1 MPLDFTTLEPVQG
14 SGLSKRKGS
23 RVAGPNPFLDNE
35 WLLRSYES
43 GQDEEVT
50 VDGKYETVIAE
61 RGLHEGE
68 EVVRLTGDA
77 ADVVAMLRSASNKLG
92 IGVRVEVVPDAETW
106 FALPARRKG
115 QITVKY
121 LGVNRKQRR
130 AVATEEE
137 TEETPE

>member
-1 MPLDFTTLEPVQG
+1 MDLTNLEPVQG

-35 WLLRSYES
+35 WLLRSYEN

-50 VDGKYETVIAE
+50 VDGKYETVIAD
-61 RGLHEGE
+61 RGQHAGE
-68 EVVRLTGDA
+68 EVTRLTGDA
-77 ADVVAMLRSASNKLG
+77 AEVVAMLRSASNKLG

-115 QITVKY
+115 QIVVKY

-130 AVATEEE
+130 TAEEV
-137 TEETPE
+137 EEVEEAPEG